1 MSLIQISYVNPK
13 ISNRSASVYINCN
26 DIIELI
32 PNGASNTMLVHRNG
46 NKYNVSESIVAL
58 STRIDIQCGGGGG
71 QGSNGASAYE
81 VAVSQGFVGDE
92 SAWLASLVGPKGDT
106 GTAGAAGSD
115 GAQGAQGPKGDTG
128 AAGSQGVKGD
138 TGSQGLKGDT
148 GSQGLKG
155 DTGAAGSQGLK
166 GDTGSQGLKGDT
178 GSQGLKGDTGAAG
191 PAGTASTD
199 LNLQISATVVDNKG
213 GSFTSSIAGY
223 FYLPAG
229 TINDAAG
236 TTQACVRVT
245 NTSGDQTTVA
255 GDVIIYDLVTGDE
268 IGNFNTVSSTTEI
281 TSTPSYNAKINPTG
295 SWVYVK
301 VAATGTASAN
311 AEVKLYGIRIV
322 YV

>member
-1 MSLIQISYVNPK
+1 
-13 ISNRSASVYINCN
+13 
-26 DIIELI
+26 
-32 PNGASNTMLVHRNG
+32 MLVHRNG

-58 STRIDIQCGGGGG
+58 STRIDIQCGGGGGG

-106 GTAGAAGSD
+106 GAAGAAGSD
-115 GAQGAQGPKGDTG
+115 GARGAQGPKGDTG
-128 AAGSQGVKGD
+128 AA
-138 TGSQGLKGDT
+138 
-148 GSQGLKG
+148 
-155 DTGAAGSQGLK
+155 
-166 GDTGSQGLKGDT
+166 GSQGLKGDT

-199 LNLQISATVVDNKG
+199 LNIQISATVTDIKG

-245 NTSGDQTTVA
+245 NTAGDQTTVV

-268 IGNFNTVSSTTEI
+268 IGNFNTVSSTTQI

-301 VAATGTASAN
+301 VAATGTASAG

>member
-46 NKYNVSESIVAL
+46 NKYNVSESIAAL
-58 STRIDIQCGGGGG
+58 STRIDIQCGTGGGYGG

-92 SAWLASLVGPKGDT
+92 SEWLASLVGPKGDT

-148 GSQGLKG
+148 GA
-155 DTGAAGSQGLK
+155 T
-166 GDTGSQGLKGDT
+166 
-178 GSQGLKGDTGAAG
+178 G
-191 PAGTASTD
+191 PAGTASAD

-301 VAATGTASAN
+301 VAAVGTASAN

>member
-148 GSQGLKG
+148 GAQG
-155 DTGAAGSQGLK
+155 A
-166 GDTGSQGLKGDT
+166 
-178 GSQGLKGDTGAAG
+178 KGDTGAAG

>member
-46 NKYNVSESIVAL
+46 NKYNVSESIAAL
-58 STRIDIQCGGGGG
+58 STRIDIQCGTGGGYGG

-92 SAWLASLVGPKGDT
+92 SEWLASLVGPKGDT

-138 TGSQGLKGDT
+138 TGAT
-148 GSQGLKG
+148 
-155 DTGAAGSQGLK
+155 
-166 GDTGSQGLKGDT
+166 
-178 GSQGLKGDTGAAG
+178 G
-191 PAGTASTD
+191 PAGTASAD

-301 VAATGTASAN
+301 VAAVGTASAN

>member
-1 MSLIQISYVNPK
+1 MSLIQIRYINPK
-13 ISNRSASVYINCN
+13 ISNRSSTAYINCN

-58 STRIDIQCGGGGG
+58 STRIDIQCGGGGGG

-115 GAQGAQGPKGDTG
+115 GARGAQGPKGDTG
-128 AAGSQGVKGD
+128 AA
-138 TGSQGLKGDT
+138 
-148 GSQGLKG
+148 
-155 DTGAAGSQGLK
+155 
-166 GDTGSQGLKGDT
+166 GSQGLKGDT

-199 LNLQISATVVDNKG
+199 LNIQISATVTDIKG

-245 NTSGDQTTVA
+245 NTAGDQTTVV

-268 IGNFNTVSSTTEI
+268 IGNFNTVSSTTQI

-301 VAATGTASAN
+301 VAATGTASAG

>member
-1 MSLIQISYVNPK
+1 MSLIQIRYINPK
-13 ISNRSASVYINCN
+13 ISNRSSTVYINCN

-46 NKYNVSESIVAL
+46 NKYNVSENIVTL
-58 STRIDIQCGGGGG
+58 NTRIDNQCGAVGGYSD

-106 GTAGAAGSD
+106 GAAGPAGSN
-115 GAQGAQGPKGDTG
+115 GAQGAQGLKGDTG
-128 AAGSQGVKGD
+128 TAGSQGTKGD

-148 GSQGLKG
+148 GE
-155 DTGAAGSQGLK
+155 
-166 GDTGSQGLKGDT
+166 
-178 GSQGLKGDTGAAG
+178 AG

-199 LNLQISATVVDNKG
+199 LNLQISATVTDIKG

-245 NTSGDQTTVA
+245 NTAGDQTTVA

-268 IGNFNTVSSTTEI
+268 IGNFNTVSSTTQI

-301 VAATGTASAN
+301 VAATGTASAG